1 MNQSFPFA
9 TIRTQFPA
17 LAQQMNDLPVIFLDN
32 PGGTQAPAAVIAAM
46 SDYLA
51 HHNANRGGPFATSRR
66 SDALIEEARAAV
78 AHLLHAASPD
88 EIIFGPNMTT
98 LTFGV
103 SRALGRDWGPG
114 DEIIVTRL
122 DHDAN
127 ITPWVMM
134 AADRG
139 VTVRWADFNP
149 DDCTLDMEGLHG
161 LLNER
166 TRLLAVGY
174 ASNATGTINDVATLT
189 RWAHEVGALIF
200 VDAVQYAPHGP
211 LDVQALGC
219 DLLACSAYKFF
230 GPHLGILFGRYDL
243 LDRLT
248 AYKVRP
254 AKNKPPHKFETGT
267 QNHEG
272 IVGALAAVNY
282 LAQLGQTEAGASGS
296 RRQQLQAGMEAIQR
310 YDQVLNAAILT
321 ELEELPGVTVHGITD
336 PDRLQW
342 RVPTVSFTVAGQHP
356 AVIANGLA
364 QRGIFVWHGNYY
376 AVAVTE
382 RLGLE
387 EQGGMVR
394 VGAVHYNTLDE
405 IARLGA
411 ALRQIVHATTH

>member
-1 MNQSFPFA
+1 MNQLFPLA
-9 TIRTQFPA
+9 AIRAQFPA
-17 LAQQMNDLPVIFLDN
+17 LSQQVNDQPAIFLDN
-32 PGGTQAPAAVIAAM
+32 PGGTQAPDVVIAAL
-46 SDYLA
+46 SDYLTQ
-51 HHNANRGGPFATSRR
+51 HNANRGGPFATSQR
-66 SDALIEEARAAV
+66 SDAIIEEAHAAV
-78 AHLLHAASPD
+78 ADLLHAASAD

-98 LTFGV
+98 LTFSL
-103 SRALGRDWGPG
+103 SRALGRELGPG

-134 AADRG
+134 AEDRG

-149 DDCTLDMEGLHG
+149 DDCTLDMDGLRQ

-189 RWAHEVGALIF
+189 RWAHDVGALIF

-230 GPHLGILFGRYDL
+230 GPHVGMLYGRYDL

-272 IVGALAAVNY
+272 MAGVLAAVNY
-282 LAQLGQTEAGASGS
+282 LAQLGQPRAAAPGQ

-310 YDQVLNAAILT
+310 YDQILNAAILS
-321 ELEELPGVTVHGITD
+321 ELERLPGVTVHGITA
-336 PDRLQW
+336 PDRLHW
-342 RVPTVSFTVAGQHP
+342 RVPTVSFTVAGRHP
-356 AVIANGLA
+356 ADIAAALA
-364 QRGIFVWHGNYY
+364 ARGIFVWHGNYY
-376 AVAVTE
+376 ALAVTQ
-382 RLGLE
+382 RLGVE

-394 VGAVHYNTLDE
+394 IGAVHYNTLDE
-405 IARLGA
+405 IARLGS
-411 ALRQIVHATTH
+411 ALRQILYGG